1 MGLGCGWGW
10 WGLFGWC
17 LGVRGLGGFGG
28 LGLVVWLWV
37 GFSDNKICRLLRF
50 FFDCLFL
57 MITNITRSFKYKIL

>member
-10 WGLFGWC
+10 WGLIGWC
-17 LGVRGLGGFGG
+17 LGVRGLGCFGG

-50 FFDCLFL
+50 FFICRIFADYQYHS
-57 MITNITRSFKYKIL
+57 IIQI